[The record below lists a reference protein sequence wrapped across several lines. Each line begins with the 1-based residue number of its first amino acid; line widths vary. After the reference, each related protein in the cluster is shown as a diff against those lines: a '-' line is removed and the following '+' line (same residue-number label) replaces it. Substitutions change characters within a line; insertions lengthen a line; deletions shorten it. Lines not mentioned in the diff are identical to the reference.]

1 MYGKT
6 DDDAMS
12 GRGGYTRLC
21 VESPLNWMEDCG
33 TGAFNYALVK
43 KHFKLA
49 HDLLHAYGPQ
59 SKSILALIISD
70 KWFPLYAQC

>member
-1 MYGKT
+1 LFGKT
-6 DDDAMS
+6 EDDAMA
-12 GRGGYTRLC
+12 GRGGFTRLF
-21 VESPLNWMEDCG
+21 VESPINWMDDCG
-33 TGAFNYALVK
+33 QGAFNYTIVK

-70 KWFPLYAQC
+70 KWFPLYA